1 MAPKDVL
8 LGLALTG
15 VGVLSYDRFGPG
27 VTGGAEVPNAPAPN
41 SKATP
46 QTPASSGPVKT
57 TRIEVLGPDGKAG
70 FLIYTDGSGKPIC
83 SVLVDGK
90 YVTLDLAKV
99 ARLAR

>member
-1 MAPKDVL
+1 MTPKDAL
-8 LGLALTG
+8 LGLALGG
-15 VGVLSYDRFGPG
+15 VALLGYDRYGPG
-27 VTGGAEVPNAPAPN
+27 LQGGAEVPNAPVPV
-41 SKATP
+41 SKPSPSVPAT
-46 QTPASSGPVKT
+46 GPMKT